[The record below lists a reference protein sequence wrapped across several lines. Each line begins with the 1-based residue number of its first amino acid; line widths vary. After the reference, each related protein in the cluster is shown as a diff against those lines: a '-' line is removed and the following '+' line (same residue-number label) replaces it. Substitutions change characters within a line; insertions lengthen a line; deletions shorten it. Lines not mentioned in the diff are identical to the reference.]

1 MADEIS
7 IDLTILDLEL
17 IIRSLEEFKKSE
29 KYLNYKQKAKD
40 DFDQLVK
47 KLKES

>member
-17 IIRSLEEFKKSE
+17 IIRSLEEFRGSE
-29 KYLNYKQKAKD
+29 KYRSYSQQVKA
-40 DFDQLVK
+40 DFDNLVK
-47 KLKES
+47 KLKDS